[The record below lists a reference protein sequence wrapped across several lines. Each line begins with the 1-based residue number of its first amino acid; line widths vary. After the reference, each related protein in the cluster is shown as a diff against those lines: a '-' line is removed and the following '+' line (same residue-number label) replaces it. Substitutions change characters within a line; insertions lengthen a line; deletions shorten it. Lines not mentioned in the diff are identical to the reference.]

1 METCY
6 VCEGSGWVVCDRCGG
21 EGFLPGF
28 ATLLGFVS
36 TCDICF
42 GSGEIECAEC
52 AGTGK
57 L

>member
-36 TCDICF
+36 TCDVCF
-42 GSGEIECAEC
+42 GSGEIECTEC